1 MKKFVYLLFFAALLL
16 SPAVPRCFPE
26 TLVLNDQDQWQSV
39 SDLPE
44 DLALIQNYLDQG
56 KPKKANKA
64 AKKWIKENPDSP
76 YMDQALFL
84 KAQAQF
90 DRKLY
95 YQAFLDLE
103 DLLNEYG
110 TSKLFIPALEREVEI
125 ANLFLAGKKRKV
137 WGFIPA
143 SARTEAIEIL
153 DIVAEHW
160 PGSELAAR
168 ALMTQAD
175 YYFQKNR
182 FIEAQQTYQVVVDQ
196 YSKSQYYQTALRL
209 NAEASHAIYLGYYYD
224 GSSLEDAKFRYLQYQ
239 ARFPDDAA
247 RIGVGQRLD
256 RINWQQGQKEYEIA
270 DFYRR
275 TKKYSSAKYY
285 CQYIMKRWP
294 DTEWAQ
300 KARDMLEKYNL

>member
-1 MKKFVYLLFFAALLL
+1 MKKFVFLFIFGIGLFLAAA
-16 SPAVPRCFPE
+16 SVCFSE
-26 TLVLNDQDQWQSV
+26 TLVLNEQDQWQSIN
-39 SDLPE
+39 DLPE
-44 DLALIQNYLDQG
+44 DLAVIQEYLDRG
-56 KPKKANKA
+56 KAKKANKT
-64 AKKWIKENPDSP
+64 AKKWIKNNPDSP

-95 YQAFLDLE
+95 YQSFLDLE

-110 TSKLFIPALEREVEI
+110 TSKLFVPALEKEVEI
-125 ANLFLAGKKRKV
+125 AKLFLAGKKRKV

-160 PGSELAAR
+160 PGSELAAT
-168 ALMTQAD
+168 ALMIQAD
-175 YYFQKNR
+175 YYFQKDR
-182 FIEAQQTYQVVVDQ
+182 FTEAQQTYQVVVDQ

-209 NAEASHAIYLGYYYD
+209 NAESSHAIYQGYYYD
-224 GSSLEDAKFRYLQYQ
+224 GSSLEDARFRYLQYQ
-239 ARFPDDAA
+239 ARFPEDAA
-247 RIGVGQRLD
+247 RIGVDQRLT
-256 RINWQQGQKEYEIA
+256 RIHWQQAQKEYKIA

-275 TKKYSSAKYY
+275 TKKYNSAKYY
-285 CQYIMKRWP
+285 CQSIMKRWP

-300 KARDMLEKYNL
+300 KAREMLEKYNL